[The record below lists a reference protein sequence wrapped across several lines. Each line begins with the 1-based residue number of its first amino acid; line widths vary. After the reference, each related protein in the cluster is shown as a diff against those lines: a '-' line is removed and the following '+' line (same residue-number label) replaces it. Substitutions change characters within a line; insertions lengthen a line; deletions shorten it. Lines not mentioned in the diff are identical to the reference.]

1 MDVSPIA
8 VGMHCY
14 TRMLTSKSHPVVLTV
29 FLGHVRIAAENE
41 VFYNGPAD
49 QLEAKYK
56 TLKASIEV
64 RPAGGKPLY
73 IAALG
78 AASSGEHSPAQ
89 VEEILR
95 NQERAAQ
102 DPQAS
107 QLEAGRTVWIGGSNH
122 ADGTYGGGLQIL
134 AGRELG
140 TLKRVGAM
148 VTEALYAV
156 GVRPL

>member
-1 MDVSPIA
+1 
-8 VGMHCY
+8 
-14 TRMLTSKSHPVVLTV
+14 
-29 FLGHVRIAAENE
+29 
-41 VFYNGPAD
+41 
-49 QLEAKYK
+49 
-56 TLKASIEV
+56 V
-64 RPAGGKPLY
+64 RPAGGNPLY

-122 ADGTYGGGLQIL
+122 ADGTYGGGRYLLDTVKGADLGRATDGGLVLDLNFAYNPSCAYDPAWACPL
-134 AGRELG
+134 ATRGNVLDAEVP
-140 TLKRVGAM
+140 VGERQPDPMLVIDGLDEDEPVA
-148 VTEALYAV
+148 EA
-156 GVRPL
+156 